1 MKLLYA
7 NNKIEKV
14 CNDTKSAIKK
24 YGDKVG
30 KNLSDLILLLQN
42 VSSLMQ
48 IKKIPQYRLHA
59 LKGNRKN
66 QYAIVI
72 TFGSKYRLII
82 YPLDEKEN
90 IVVCGENENYMLSTI
105 KIIKIMEVSEH
116 YEI

>member
-24 YGDKVG
+24 YVDKVG

-82 YPLDEKEN
+82 YPLDEEEN